1 MKDLII
7 KIFKDTF
14 TNPETLKVSR
24 KSLTMFF
31 SFVNLVALTWVE
43 IIFSMP
49 IFASCCRVAIPEFI
63 IIIFAGMA
71 LGQGALTVWDK
82 KK

>member
-1 MKDLII
+1 
-7 KIFKDTF
+7 
-14 TNPETLKVSR
+14 
-24 KSLTMFF
+24 MFF

-43 IIFSMP
+43 VVFSMP
-49 IFASCCRVAIPEFI
+49 IFESCCKVKIPEFI
-63 IIIFAGMA
+63 LLIFAGMA